1 MNEHKKPFR
10 PVRDPFVVQDATG
23 VAIRER
29 LKDLT
34 PQDDKVLRLV
44 GTHLGS
50 LAATDLALYSR
61 AGFERTNQTW
71 ATRKQDVTAQSSSR
85 WAGAVT
91 KGTHDQYALARR
103 GQFAYRDKLTDG
115 IRMLGHRLSLPIG
128 EKGTKGRP
136 GGYRSQAEWFRK
148 SRRLHILKARLAAVQ
163 EDIATGRVH
172 VVRGG
177 KRLANNR
184 HNLAAAELTKTG
196 WRERWEAARWFLSA
210 DGESGKRFGNETIRV
225 APDGEVSIKLPKPL
239 QHLANSPRGR
249 YVLTSRIAFQHRGQ
263 EWADRIAHNR
273 AVAYE
278 IHYDVAKDRWYLTA
292 SWKRPVVQAIGLDAA
307 RAGGLIGVDT
317 NADHFAAYRLDAHGN
332 PVGDPQRFWYDL
344 TGNADHRDAQLR
356 HALSQLL
363 RWATRTGVT
372 AIAVEDL
379 DFSDGKTRERFGR
392 KKRFRQLIHGIPT
405 SKVKARLVNMA
416 AEHGLALV
424 AVDPAYTSKWGAE
437 HWKTPLTSSKRAMTR
452 HDAAGIAIG
461 RRALGH
467 PIRRRTKPPR
477 HHQSDGGGH
486 RTFQA
491 DRGTRGREELRR
503 TRNGTS
509 PQRVATGRAVTAGNQ
524 RAQHR
529 SGHAAEHGFWQQDS
543 LPLSF

>member
-1 MNEHKKPFR
+1 MSERKKPLR
-10 PVRDPFVVQDATG
+10 AVRGPFVVQDPTG
-23 VAIRER
+23 VAIRDR

-34 PQDDKVLRLV
+34 PKDDEVLRLV
-44 GTHLGS
+44 GAHMGG
-50 LAATDLALYSR
+50 LAGADLALYSR
-61 AGFERTNQTW
+61 TGFERTSRTW
-71 ATRKQDVTAQSSSR
+71 ATRKQELTARSSSR
-85 WAGAVT
+85 WAGVVT

-103 GQFAYRDKLTDG
+103 GQFAYRDKLADG
-115 IRMLGHRLSLPIG
+115 IRMLMHRLSLPVG
-128 EKGTKGRP
+128 EKGAKGRP
-136 GGYRSQAEWFRK
+136 GGYRSKTEWFHK

-177 KRLANNR
+177 KNLANNR
-184 HNLAAAELTKTG
+184 HNLAAAGLTETR

-225 APDGEVSIKLPKPL
+225 TPDGEVSLKLPKPL
-239 QHLANSPRGR
+239 EHLANSPHGR
-249 YVLTSRIAFQHRGQ
+249 YVLTSRVAFRHRGA
-263 EWADRIAHNR
+263 EWADRIAGNR
-273 AVAYE
+273 AIAYE
-278 IHYDVAKDRWYLTA
+278 IRYDVARGRWYLTA
-292 SWKRPVVQAIGLDAA
+292 SWKRPAVQTIALEAA

-317 NADHFAAYRLDAHGN
+317 NADHFAAYRLDQRGN
-332 PVGDPQRFWYDL
+332 PVGDPHRFPYDL
-344 TGNADHRDAQLR
+344 TGSADHRDAQLR

-392 KKRFRQLIHGIPT
+392 RKRFRQLVHGIPT
-405 SKVKARLVNMA
+405 GKLKARLVNMA

-437 HWKTPLTSSKRAMTR
+437 HWKTPLTSKKRAMTR

-477 HHQSDGGGH
+477 THQSDGGGH
-486 RTFQA
+486 RNVQA
-491 DRGTRGREELRR
+491 EPGTLEREGLRR
-503 TRNGTS
+503 TRYGTS
-509 PQRVATGRAVTAGNQ
+509 PQRAATGRAVKAGNQ
-524 RAQHR
+524 RVQHR
-529 SGHAAEHGFWQQDS
+529 SGHAAEHEFWQQDS
-543 LPLSF
+543 LPLSS